1 MRNASQVQIPKKT
14 KEKQKEFL
22 GLNSTCVPQVEFLAF
37 CKSNFFF
44 VLSGAMKRTYSS
56 GECVICLDE
65 PSSIIFNPC
74 RHKCVCEACSKM
86 IKQAEL
92 TCPICRA
99 IITVVMDDNAVT
111 LITKE
116 EWDAFQK
123 NKKEYTG
130 KFRIRGNAFFVGSN
144 SKKAKEI
151 AKTAC
156 SELEQRYLERRGSEM
171 CMSKQKKVEEKDGRL
186 FVSYNKPDLRNASWV

>member
-1 MRNASQVQIPKKT
+1 
-14 KEKQKEFL
+14 
-22 GLNSTCVPQVEFLAF
+22 
-37 CKSNFFF
+37 
-44 VLSGAMKRTYSS
+44 
-56 GECVICLDE
+56 
-65 PSSIIFNPC
+65 
-74 RHKCVCEACSKM
+74 M
-86 IKQAEL
+86 IKQADL

-99 IITVVMDDNAVT
+99 VITIVMDDNPVV

-130 KFRIRGNAFFVGSN
+130 KFRVRGNAFFVGSN

-151 AKTAC
+151 AKMAC

-186 FVSYNKPDLRNASWV
+186 FVSYKVGRKTHEMEMPLYEIPEDMKDMEDLELATHYPELYWIRYYLRIQRADCELGLMSKNN